1 MSARMPG
8 RKQLRPLWRGQ
19 GGQGPSWPNIDNDM
33 EGRWRQRQQ
42 KRAKP
47 SLAKSQGLSFFLDAV
62 TRNVDA
68 ENDMK
73 NMLEKRSQSQPISL
87 FQIVQTGAISKS
99 SFAASVCIC
108 NMINMIN
115 MCLPPRPLESPSRTT
130 AGNNFSGSKKLFF
143 FPRCSYETQ
152 TSLPLQKN
160 NFSGSKKLFFSHA
173 SCQICQLH
181 LVSSFKLAPNYAD
194 ACNTKLRMP

>member
-33 EGRWRQRQQ
+33 AGRWRQRQQ

-130 AGNNFSGSKKLFF
+130 AGPKKLRPPQGAKPSPVQSQCTGATPNTSEIHLMLVFLCVF
-143 FPRCSYETQ
+143 MCYVDVIWCYTICCYLMLSYCFM
-152 TSLPLQKN
+152 LL
-160 NFSGSKKLFFSHA
+160 
-173 SCQICQLH
+173 
-181 LVSSFKLAPNYAD
+181 
-194 ACNTKLRMP
+194 

>member
-143 FPRCSYETQ
+143 FRAALMKLKQACLCRKTIFQALKSCFFACLLSNLPTPPR
-152 TSLPLQKN
+152 
-160 NFSGSKKLFFSHA
+160 F
-173 SCQICQLH
+173 
-181 LVSSFKLAPNYAD
+181 LV
-194 ACNTKLRMP
+194 